1 MSLVLE
7 QVSGTVLLAED
18 GLDNQR
24 LIQMYLDNAGATAT
38 VVENGRQAVEAA
50 LRESYDLILMDIQ
63 MPVMS
68 GLDAL
73 IELRKSG
80 YTGPVVALTANVM
93 AGDVS
98 RYRGAGFDGCLAKPI
113 ERAAFERSGTRLYEA
128 LITKF
133 QGVQALGQEVLVPA
147 DQLPAFDG
155 AAAAPGS
162 VMGEAPLQTLMRI
175 RNEELEHFRMLGMA
189 IEKMGGDPTAQTPCA
204 DVTATASM
212 GILQV
217 VTDPRTTLAQ
227 CLNAVLTAEL
237 TDNAGWELLIQ
248 LAEDAGET
256 ELAGRFLGAL
266 SQEQEHLAIV
276 KGWLTQLV
284 TQGAG
289 TPAV

>member
-1 MSLVLE
+1 MEATTIGMNRTGSAMSPVD
-7 QVSGTVLLAED
+7 TKAM
-18 GLDNQR
+18 N
-24 LIQMYLDNAGATAT
+24 
-38 VVENGRQAVEAA
+38 EAA
-50 LRESYDLILMDIQ
+50 
-63 MPVMS
+63 
-68 GLDAL
+68 DAL
-73 IELRKSG
+73 SPAVPIDTTAMDAERLTYINEAEAVGSIPPPASMKG
-80 YTGPVVALTANVM
+80 MLKTGM
-93 AGDVS
+93 AKLKG
-98 RYRGAGFDGCLAKPI
+98 GAPSVFLDKIG

-133 QGVQALGQEVLVPA
+133 QAVQALGQEVLVPA
-147 DQLPAFDG
+147 DQLPPLDG
-155 AAAAPGS
+155 KGAAPGS
-162 VMGEAPLQTLMRI
+162 VRGERPLETLYRI
-175 RNEELEHFRMLGMA
+175 RNEELEHFKMLGLA

-266 SQEQEHLAIV
+266 GQEQEHLAII
-276 KGWLTQLV
+276 KGWLTMLV
-284 TQGAG
+284 TKGAG